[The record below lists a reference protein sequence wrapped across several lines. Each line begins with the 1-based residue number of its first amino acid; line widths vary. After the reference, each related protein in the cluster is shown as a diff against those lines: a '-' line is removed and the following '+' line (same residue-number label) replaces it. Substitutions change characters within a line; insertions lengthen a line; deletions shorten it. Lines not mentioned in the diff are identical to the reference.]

1 MVNAARFVRIS
12 PAITTAIGIALVVVY
27 AFGSGALMSNTGRI
41 WYQNLNA
48 PSWQPPDFVFG
59 FIWPYNFILLGV
71 SAYTVA
77 NRLSTSVT
85 ITFLAIFATS
95 VFCALTWAYLFYHQ
109 NNLTGATVALA
120 LVTLLTIPLLFIV
133 FKASIGVG
141 LALVPYQLWVAT
153 ATALNFSYN
162 KLN

>member
-1 MVNAARFVRIS
+1 MRIS
-12 PAITTAIGIALVVVY
+12 PAIPTAIGIALVVVY
-27 AFGSGALMSNTGRI
+27 AFGSGALMSNNGRI

-59 FIWPYNFILLGV
+59 FIWPYNFILLGI

-77 NRLSTSVT
+77 SRLSTSAT
-85 ITFLAIFATS
+85 LTFLAIFAAS

-109 NNLTGATVALA
+109 NNLTGATAALA
-120 LVTLLTIPLLFIV
+120 LATLLTIPLLIIV

-141 LALVPYQLWVAT
+141 IALVPYQLWIAT
-153 ATALNFSYN
+153 ATALNYSYY